1 MSKFLG
7 GGYKKQNGS
16 RNRTIDFI
24 RGTAILLV
32 VLSHNIQ
39 YGSGKDFLFNGSYF
53 ENVIFKFIYSFHMP
67 LFAILSGYVFF
78 WSMKKAMGQIL
89 KKRLTSL
96 LIPILCWVSLEC
108 VGRVGIMIIKR
119 EFVLTEFIH
128 LYIDRIFGS
137 LWFLW
142 AILWCSLAVLFV
154 EKLFQGRVWIY
165 GLILVLLL
173 FTPAKYNFHLYAFM
187 YPYFV
192 SGFLFNKFDGKDLYQ
207 RRVKTDWHALVV
219 TGFIF
224 GLLFLFYGH
233 DSYIYTTGIS
243 LFSGN
248 EVLVQLA
255 VDIHRWI
262 IGFTGSILII
272 LLCKMICDKWQ
283 GTGVK
288 IIAYFG
294 QISLGV
300 YILNSYVNAYVLQ
313 RPTSGLSP
321 NIFIWIAETVISMI
335 FYSIAVEIIKKIP
348 VAKKLL
354 LGGR

>member
-16 RNRTIDFI
+16 RNLTIDFI

-32 VLSHNIQ
+32 VLGHNIQ
-39 YGSGKDFLFNGSYF
+39 YGSGNDFLFNEIYF
-53 ENVIFKFIYSFHMP
+53 ENVIFKFVYSFHMP
-67 LFAILSGYVFF
+67 LFAILSGYLFF
-78 WSMKKAMGQIL
+78 WSMKKTMGQIL

-96 LIPILCWVSLEC
+96 LIPILCWVLLEC
-108 VGRVGIMIIKR
+108 VGRAGILIIKR
-119 EFVLTEFIH
+119 EFILAEFIQ
-128 LYIDRIFGS
+128 LYLGKILGS

-142 AILWCSLAVLFV
+142 AILWCSLMVLFV
-154 EKLFQGRVWIY
+154 EKLFKGRAWIY

-173 FTPAKYNFHLYAFM
+173 FTPAKHNFHLYAFM

-192 SGFLFNKFDGKDLYQ
+192 AGFLFNKFDGKDLYQ

-219 TGFIF
+219 TGIIF
-224 GLLFLFYGH
+224 VLLFMFYGR
-233 DSYIYTTGIS
+233 DSYIYTTGIG

-248 EVLVQLA
+248 GVLTQLV

-262 IGFTGSILII
+262 IGFAGSIVII
-272 LLCKMICDKWQ
+272 FLCKIICDKWQ

-288 IIAYFG
+288 IIFYFG
-294 QISLGV
+294 QVSLGI
-300 YILNSYVNAYVLQ
+300 YILNSYVNAYVLP
-313 RPTSGLSP
+313 RLTRGLSP
-321 NIFIWIAETVISMI
+321 DVFVWITETVISML
-335 FYSIAVEIIKKIP
+335 FYSIAIEIIKKIP